1 MEQQTQNNMCFTP
14 SYDVNVE
21 NVSDIFLASVFA
33 DSGSPCFTPCP
44 GDSSS
49 SFTAVVEPSAAYDG
63 SVSRLVPVND
73 AGFPA
78 DEAAHGCTLVNANEN
93 EQYGF
98 VSSSE
103 FNSNATAVTDNT
115 NCKKSKKCSS
125 FSRRHSETADKQSDE
140 YRLKRERNNKF
151 VRLCREKARERH
163 KEIEQRVARLQSEN
177 KQLSQKVDAL
187 TSELA
192 IYKNLFTS
200 VGASVPP
207 EVDVALAKSVSQDK
221 Q

>member
-1 MEQQTQNNMCFTP
+1 MCFT
-14 SYDVNVE
+14 SGYDVNAE
-21 NVSDIFLASVFA
+21 NAPDIFLASVFA
-33 DSGSPCFTPCP
+33 DAGSSCFTEYP
-44 GDSSS
+44 GDSSL
-49 SFTAVVEPSAAYDG
+49 SFTAVAEPSEAYHE
-63 SVSRLVPVND
+63 SVNTLMTVTDR
-73 AGFPA
+73 GFPA
-78 DEAAHGCTLVNANEN
+78 DETSHGCAFVNANES

-103 FNSNATAVTDNT
+103 FSNDAAAATDST
-115 NCKKSKKCSS
+115 NCKKSKKFNSGN
-125 FSRRHSETADKQSDE
+125 RKHSESADKQSDE

-151 VRLCREKARERH
+151 VRLCREKAREKH

-207 EVDVALAKSVSQDK
+207 EVDVALAQSVAQNHGSDE
-221 Q
+221 